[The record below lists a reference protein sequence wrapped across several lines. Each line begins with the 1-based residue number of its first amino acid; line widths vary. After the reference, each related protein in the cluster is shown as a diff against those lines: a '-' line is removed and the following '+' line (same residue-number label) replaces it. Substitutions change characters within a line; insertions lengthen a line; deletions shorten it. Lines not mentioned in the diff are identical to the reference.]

1 MSDTGGQLMFGD
13 RRTRPDDDNGIE
25 AITSSLTIGE
35 DLASVAGA
43 AVRQAIDE
51 VIDGGRTG
59 RWCIDQLEKVE
70 KTYIGTIG
78 LRDAGALLGLSY
90 ERVRQLHSSEA
101 AGVAPRPGGTVVP
114 IVSSDEL

>member
-1 MSDTGGQLMFGD
+1 MSDNGGQLMFGD

-51 VIDGGRTG
+51 VIDR
-59 RWCIDQLEKVE
+59 Q
-70 KTYIGTIG
+70 
-78 LRDAGALLGLSY
+78 
-90 ERVRQLHSSEA
+90 RVDDLI
-101 AGVAPRPGGTVVP
+101 PG
-114 IVSSDEL
+114 

>member
-1 MSDTGGQLMFGD
+1 MLVVVHSELREPPRSTAKTKRFVARLEARGIHNALVFFNAPELSDDSPFGGTTSRFRGTVRILI
-13 RRTRPDDDNGIE
+13 DDQG
-25 AITSSLTIGE
+25 
-35 DLASVAGA
+35 
-43 AVRQAIDE
+43 
-51 VIDGGRTG
+51 
-59 RWCIDQLEKVE
+59 
-70 KTYIGTIG
+70 IG

>member
-1 MSDTGGQLMFGD
+1 MGNSCSETGARVQ
-13 RRTRPDDDNGIE
+13 DDDNGIE
-25 AITSSLTIGE
+25 AITSSLTIRE